1 MNTINLYHINYLYG
15 NKVDKL
21 QARIK
26 WKRCDKIG
34 FVFQSFNLLSA
45 LTAEENVV
53 LPLIL
58 SGASQ
63 REIKRETEE
72 MLKFV
77 NLYERRHHCPSQ
89 LSGGQQQRVAIARAL
104 VHRPP
109 ILLADEP
116 TGNLDTKTTGE
127 ILNLFSTMRTM
138 YNQSIL
144 LVTHNPMV
152 TAHVDRVILL

>member
-1 MNTINLYHINYLYG
+1 
-15 NKVDKL
+15 
-21 QARIK
+21 
-26 WKRCDKIG
+26 
-34 FVFQSFNLLSA
+34 LLSA
-45 LTAEENVV
+45 LTAEENVA

-77 NLYERRHHCPSQ
+77 NLYERRHHRPSQ

-138 YNQSIL
+138 YNQSIQ
-144 LVTHNPMV
+144 LVTHDPMV
-152 TAHVDRVILL
+152 AAHVDRVILLQDGKLERQWRNDPATGINERMSFILDQLR